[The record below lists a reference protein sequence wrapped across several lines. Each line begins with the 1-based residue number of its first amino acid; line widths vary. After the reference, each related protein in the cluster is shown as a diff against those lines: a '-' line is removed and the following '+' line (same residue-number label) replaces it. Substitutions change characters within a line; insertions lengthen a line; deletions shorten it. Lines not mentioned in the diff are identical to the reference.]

1 MTDIKSYGSTSD
13 EIDIKDRAKCRE
25 IVSEILNFGVSQKQ
39 IIQITYLLSLELEN
53 REDMLFLSK
62 ACKSVADGEINKS
75 SALIVTN

>member
-1 MTDIKSYGSTSD
+1 MTGIKSYGSTSD

-39 IIQITYLLSLELEN
+39 IVQITYLLSLELEN